1 MEQACS
7 SDCLPGTVSKGAK
20 THEYYHTSENLPT
33 RFDNPAQTDTSG
45 SRWYVEDRNRG
56 NPVVTFT
63 GPLDYKPYKAP
74 SGSEWFQGYGGKN
87 QHPMYRTSNS
97 NYGARAPSVHTMPT
111 QFHAKS
117 QKFSMHLGKCGMYR
131 NCSLNTEVDK
141 SKV

>member
-33 RFDNPAQTDTSG
+33 RFDNP
-45 SRWYVEDRNRG
+45 
-56 NPVVTFT
+56 
-63 GPLDYKPYKAP
+63 
-74 SGSEWFQGYGGKN
+74 EWFQGYGGKN